1 MLLRRVSVLAALILS
16 VSSVA
21 VAAPN
26 AKLSGAIAQN
36 KQSGGDTVAKEL
48 NLTQAQLQQIQGIR
62 TKYKDQIA
70 QTQQSLRQSEQE
82 LRTLMTGTAPE
93 SQVRSKYQQVQGLR
107 QQLGNLRF
115 ESQLAMRQVLSPTQ
129 RRKVTQLMEQRQ

>member
-36 KQSGGDTVAKEL
+36 KQSGGNNIAKEL
-48 NLTQAQLQQIQGIR
+48 NLSQAQVQQIEGIR
-62 TKYKDQIA
+62 NKYKNQLA
-70 QTQQSLRQSEQE
+70 QTRQSLNQSQQE
-82 LRTLMTGTAPE
+82 LRNLMTGTAPE
-93 SQVRSKYQQVQGLR
+93 SQVRSKYQQVQALQ

-129 RRKVTQLMEQRQ
+129 RRKVTQLMEQQQ